1 MVGSK
6 GKSVETDLDAPMD
19 VEVAASSDM
28 EGDLEDDNPMDVEGD
43 LEDGN
48 PTDVEGDLEDDNPM
62 NVKDDLLQGEDAN
75 MPDSDSSG
83 DLLSYHPI
91 KKCKLVPA
99 KPHNTVL
106 VDELSSSEE
115 SNALPI
121 HIIEEIT
128 KRAVRLTSSVSLIY

>member
-19 VEVAASSDM
+19 AEVAASSDM
-28 EGDLEDDNPMDVEGD
+28 EGD

-75 MPDSDSSG
+75 IPDSDSSG
-83 DLLSYHPI
+83 DLLSYRPI
-91 KKCKLVPA
+91 KKRKLVPA

-115 SNALPI
+115 FNALPI
-121 HIIEEIT
+121 HVIEEIA

>member
-19 VEVAASSDM
+19 AEVAASSYM

-75 MPDSDSSG
+75 IPDSDSSG
-83 DLLSYHPI
+83 DLLSYRPI
-91 KKCKLVPA
+91 KKRKLVPA

-115 SNALPI
+115 FNALPI
-121 HIIEEIT
+121 HVIEEIA